1 LPEPASSGRK
11 VLAVTLRISSAAA
24 ALLRRDAPREEKLR
38 FTAEEH
44 ALPAAEEVTVLF
56 FLALDTDAE
65 VHGSARKRLRGVP
78 LAVLADAVACRT
90 LHPRVLDALARL
102 HYRYG
107 ELATQIAVHPNCDD
121 GTRAFLAERGIAAAV
136 GVTTV
141 HPVHTTEHPPQ
152 DEVPAEEDDE
162 PVDEESE
169 QFKSKYQL
177 AQVMG
182 VAEKIKIAQTGDKE
196 WRMILIKDSNKLVS
210 GTVIRNPRI
219 TESEVLA
226 IVKSSIQN
234 DEILRVVCASKEWL
248 KNYQIRKA
256 LVENPKTPIHSA
268 LRLLTTLTEKDLS
281 HLAKSKNIQ
290 TVLSTQ
296 ARKLLIAKKEKR

>member
-1 LPEPASSGRK
+1 MSEPANSGRN

-24 ALLRRDAPREEKLR
+24 ALLRKDAPREGKLR
-38 FTAEEH
+38 FTAGEH

-56 FLALDTDAE
+56 FLALDADAE
-65 VHGSARKRLRGVP
+65 VHGSARKRLRDVP

-102 HYRYG
+102 HYRHG
-107 ELATQIAVHPNCDD
+107 ELATHIAVHPNCDE
-121 GTRAFLAERGIAAAV
+121 GTRAFLAERGIAV
-136 GVTTV
+136 GMAIV
-141 HPVHTTEHPPQ
+141 HPAHTAEHPSQ
-152 DEVPAEEDDE
+152 DEVPVEEDDK

-196 WRMILIKDSNKLVS
+196 WRMILIRDSNKLVS

>member
-1 LPEPASSGRK
+1 MSEPASSGRN
-11 VLAVTLRISSAAA
+11 VLAVTLRISSAVA
-24 ALLRRDAPREEKLR
+24 ALLRKDAPREEKLR
-38 FTAEEH
+38 FTAGEH

-56 FLALDTDAE
+56 FLALDADAE
-65 VHGSARKRLRGVP
+65 VHGSARKRLRDVP

-102 HYRYG
+102 HYRHG
-107 ELATQIAVHPNCDD
+107 ELATHIAVHPNCDE
-121 GTRAFLAERGIAAAV
+121 GTRAFLAERGIAV
-136 GVTTV
+136 GVAIV
-141 HPVHTTEHPPQ
+141 HPAHAAEHPPQ
-152 DEVPAEEDDE
+152 DEVPVEEDDE

>member
-1 LPEPASSGRK
+1 M
-11 VLAVTLRISSAAA
+11 
-24 ALLRRDAPREEKLR
+24 
-38 FTAEEH
+38 
-44 ALPAAEEVTVLF
+44 TVLF
-56 FLALDTDAE
+56 FLALDADAE
-65 VHGSARKRLRGVP
+65 VHEGARKRLRELP
-78 LAVLADAVACRT
+78 LSVLNEAVASRT
-90 LHPRVLDALARL
+90 LHPRVLDTLARL
-102 HYRYG
+102 HYSNSEVAG
-107 ELATQIAVHPNCDD
+107 LMAVHPHCDD
-121 GTRAFLAERGIAAAV
+121 GTRTFLAEKGVEAALLGNNVA
-136 GVTTV
+136 
-141 HPVHTTEHPPQ
+141 HPVHNSTEHPPQ
-152 DEVPAEEDDE
+152 EEPDSGEDDD

-177 AQVMG
+177 SQVMG

-219 TESEVLA
+219 TESEVLS

-234 DEILRVVCASKEWL
+234 DEILRVICSSKEWL

-268 LRLLTTLTEKDLS
+268 LRLMTTLTEKDLA

-296 ARKLLIAKKEKR
+296 ARKLLFAKKEKR